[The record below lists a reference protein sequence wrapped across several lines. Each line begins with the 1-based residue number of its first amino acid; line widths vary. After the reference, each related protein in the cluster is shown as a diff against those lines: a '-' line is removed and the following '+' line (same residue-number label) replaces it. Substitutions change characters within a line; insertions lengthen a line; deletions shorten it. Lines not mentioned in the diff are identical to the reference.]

1 MKKNKIY
8 IKSYG
13 CQMNVYD
20 SNRILDLFKNKD
32 YELAQD
38 PKDANLVVLNT
49 CHIREKAAEK
59 VYSDIGRINKI
70 KKNEPKDNFK
80 LVVAGCVAQAEG
92 KEIKKRAPLVDF
104 VVGPQS
110 YHHLPEML
118 ESKNSIISDEFTQNE
133 KFKNL
138 LYNSTGGVSE
148 FVSIQEGCDKFCSFC
163 VVPYTRGPEFSR
175 PIKDILNE
183 VEKYVS
189 QGVKE
194 IIFLGQNVNA
204 YHGLGADGK
213 SKDLSYLVNKVSEIE
228 NLSRIRYMTSHPID
242 MHESLIK
249 THKTNDKL
257 MPFLHLPIQSGSDKV
272 LKDMNRKHTV
282 DFYKKIVDRL
292 RNERPDIAL
301 SSDFIVGYPNETD
314 RDFEDTMNFIS
325 EVKFVIAYSF
335 MYSQRPGTPA
345 QRKDNVPLAEK
356 KARLSA
362 LQSLLKEQQKNFNK
376 SFVGSKMEILFEKK
390 GRHQDQYIGRSIYN
404 QSVFAESDRELI
416 NKIRKVKILKSTD
429 FALESLI

>member
-20 SNRILDLFKNKD
+20 SNRILDLFKNKN
-32 YELAQD
+32 YEKVED

-70 KKNEPKDNFK
+70 KKNKSKDDYK
-80 LVVAGCVAQAEG
+80 LVIAGCVAQAEG
-92 KEIKKRAPLVDF
+92 KEIKKRAPSVDF

-110 YHHLPEML
+110 YHDLPDML
-118 ESKNSIISDEFTQNE
+118 DTSDKIISDEFTQNE

-138 LYNSTGGVSE
+138 LYNSAGGVSE

-175 PIKDILNE
+175 PVNDILIE
-183 VEKYVS
+183 IEKYVS

-204 YHGLGADGK
+204 YHGVGLDGK
-213 SKDLSYLVNKVSEIE
+213 SKDLAYLINKVSEVE

-242 MHESLIK
+242 MTDSLIK
-249 THKTNDKL
+249 VHKTNHKL
-257 MPFLHLPIQSGSDKV
+257 MPFLHLPIQSGSDKI

-282 DFYKKIVDRL
+282 DSYKKIVNKL

-314 RDFEDTMNFIS
+314 RDFEDTMKFIDDV
-325 EVKFVIAYSF
+325 EFVIAYSF

-345 QRKDNVPLAEK
+345 QKKDNVPLADK
-356 KARLSA
+356 KARLTA
-362 LQSLLKEQQKNFNK
+362 IQSLLKEQQKKFNK
-376 SFVGSKMEILFEKK
+376 SFVGSNMEILFEKK
-390 GRHQDQYIGRSIYN
+390 GRYQDQYIGRSIYN
-404 QSVFAESDRELI
+404 QSVFTKNNKNLI
-416 NKIRKVKILKSTD
+416 NTIEKVKILNSTD
-429 FALESLI
+429 FALESSI